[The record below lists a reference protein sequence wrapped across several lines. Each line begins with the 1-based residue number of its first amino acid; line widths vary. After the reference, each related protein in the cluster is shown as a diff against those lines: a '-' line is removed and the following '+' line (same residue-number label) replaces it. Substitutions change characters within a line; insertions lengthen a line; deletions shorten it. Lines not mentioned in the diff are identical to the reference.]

1 MIPSDRRPNE
11 PTEEA
16 EPKRATLP
24 PPEWTAP
31 RVAGHRTDRFA
42 AQTLPRRVGARAEEA
57 WMRARVEE
65 ARAAGDNAALRTAAA
80 TLARWLASRDRDLDE
95 AVELAATALHIE
107 EDVELRREVAA
118 WLESLGEAS
127 RAASALRPIAS
138 MPDVEPAEA
147 AYILVRTGVLKARA
161 GAAAAAAA
169 AFEQAAPIDGG
180 DALPAE
186 LLGALSAWQPDAVP
200 PSAAADAYV
209 EAARRRA
216 AQRRDD
222 SAIEDL
228 WRAFAIDPSSGVAA
242 EALAEA
248 LVRRGKG
255 AAADEAWR
263 AHARAL
269 ERARIR
275 DESTP
280 DLVAGARSK
289 PDGASAAAA
298 AAGVDVPSG
307 LGVIFHDGLTAAER
321 VHSRRREAGLD
332 AGDLPRALAAALDQG
347 LDGALEGEGSDAFDA
362 LLLDLGMH
370 EAVAARLE
378 ARAARSVGA
387 TRANQLAEL
396 ARLCAGPLANPQRA
410 LSACV
415 AGLAADPSSEQVFSE
430 LRARLGGPEAD
441 EPLRVVAA
449 SITGIADES
458 ERRTRLVERL
468 GRAMGQARGAEIG
481 SVVPLPP
488 PSEVGDA
495 SSLEQFAWSASPS
508 VRGVLFAVASDRHL
522 AAGDRRAARRA
533 AELATQA
540 DPGSA
545 RCVSALAD
553 AVVGEHDRPAAAA
566 LERAISI
573 VGPRVKWCL
582 AIADALEALGEADL
596 AVGWSQRCVA
606 LRPGDREAT
615 GKLLERL
622 LRAGDAGRLGD
633 SLAWLL
639 SQPQPVSWLA
649 DPFSRALRELARL
662 DVDRAAV
669 VARRALDVFGPKA
682 APLRDAMLE
691 VATRASDDGFAA
703 AILERWLSCGVEGS
717 DRRALFP
724 RLADLR
730 ERLSDEEGEARIVA
744 RAVREGVTS
753 PEMDRHVERL
763 ADRPATP
770 DAQLWRLRA
779 RAERLSGGGG
789 TDGDPEEAA
798 WAWRDL
804 GAALW
809 DLADDRVGAISAWQ
823 RAARLSPHR
832 GHATFALDLVAFAD
846 TTFAFG
852 YLAQLVETEPDD
864 LGAATIAADV
874 ARAALAIG
882 QHDLAFDMAARGLAR
897 SPACADALAVAEK
910 AAEHTKQ
917 DAALSA
923 LYDLV
928 AERALGRFGRR
939 AAHYRGARFF
949 ERRGQNGLALKHAA
963 QAFYAVPTEGS
974 SFQLLARAAER
985 AGDRTHAV
993 KTLEQVAERAD
1004 QSAARAGWL
1013 LRAAS
1018 LAGGGEDGSRRK
1030 VDVLLRA
1037 AVAAPSV
1044 ATIALLRE
1052 AAQDLLRF
1060 GPEERDALEMR
1071 LARAARSIGAR
1082 LDGPEGARVEIAF
1095 AETALELFGDAD
1107 GAFDSIERAFACD
1120 ADIDEYESLRKHATA
1135 LAAAPN
1141 AAQRVAALLDASAQQ
1156 HTNVGIAVLRLL
1168 AAVAS
1173 SLGDVALRARAYVA
1187 AAVREPDED
1196 DLVIEADAAVRA
1208 VPALA
1213 ARLSKRVPKG
1223 RRSEALLTAARS
1235 RVVDGNH
1242 ADAAGLFERALDLVE
1257 GSAQKEV
1264 VRELHA
1270 SWEAAGRSSEIEA
1283 RVQRE
1288 AASDTA
1294 SPAMRADRWTEVS
1307 ERREARG
1314 DRKGAVRALQEA
1326 CKLDAGPLERW
1337 SALERVAES
1346 AGDDD
1351 ARVAALGQ
1359 IVKRVKTDGRVAV
1372 FKRLARAQERRGDK
1386 EAAEQAWHEVLRIDP
1401 DDEEADHAIEA
1412 LIVARARYDQLV
1424 EHLARRAERLVGQSG
1439 TREILRAVR
1448 LRRAAILEQRLGRL
1462 DDACIELER
1471 LLAEAPDNS
1480 GALRYLADLLE
1491 RTGAHARAMPLW
1503 RRAAAV
1509 ETDPDARDE
1518 LELRTARS
1526 ARTAGDLST
1535 ALDHA
1540 NRVLARRPTSQEA
1553 LTLRV
1558 DLARALGLDADLGD
1572 ALEALARA
1580 DTIDARTRSE
1590 LMVQAAQA
1598 AARAGDPDRALD
1610 RARRAAAAAPD
1621 RATSQ
1626 LLARGLEYRLRGA
1639 GAPDEAR
1646 TTIEEL
1652 GRVREQMTPDDDAL
1666 RAFLV
1671 AEALDV
1677 VQGGNAGQ
1685 RELEAT
1691 RAIVGDHALL
1701 ALGLA
1706 ERLAAQGHPAAAVA
1720 PYHQA
1725 LAGTLLDLRQTGVV
1739 ALAAA
1744 DTAVRAGQMEDALA
1758 FLAVAE
1764 QHDESRIAASARRA
1778 RLAEREAAA
1787 RRSTPTP
1794 EPADGSRA
1802 SAAAGTGRPSL
1813 PSTPTDPYL
1822 EQLETAVRTAATTA
1836 ERARARLTLAR
1847 ARIERGDAR
1856 GAEPLLWEALADGL
1870 AEAGDVLAPVIASA
1884 SDRSRDLVRVRRQQV
1899 ALEPGDIGRIES
1911 LRAAALADDDRV
1923 YARAVEHVLRAFD
1936 PGAGPLPPPSLT
1948 AQPEQPGIFA
1958 LLARPSRDAAGEA
1971 LALLWEGALQLFVR
1985 DPSSYGITGV
1995 ERVVAGATSAIARL
2009 YEVAMRV
2016 LDAPRIPLFV
2026 PRSSVGAPLSHVAL
2040 LAPPS
2045 VVLAGDV
2052 REETPELRFA
2062 LGRGMSAA
2070 LPQNVLRLGLAPGE
2084 GRTLLDALRTAFGP
2098 AELGRR
2104 VDPKAARMA
2113 ESFWQIVPARTQRRL
2128 QEILGSAQIP
2138 EHDELVARAQQ
2149 SGRRVGMFLAGD
2161 FGWAAR
2167 TVLAEA
2173 PTRAETPL
2181 SLTTLRPLC
2190 VQVPALAD
2198 LLRLAI
2204 SPEYADARWHP
2215 VADSSPRG
2223 SLSSGRFSIF

>member
-16 EPKRATLP
+16 ETKRATLP

-31 RVAGHRTDRFA
+31 RPAGHRTDRVA
-42 AQTLPRRVGARAEEA
+42 AQSLTRRVGARAEEA

-65 ARAAGDNAALRTAAA
+65 ARAAGDNAALREAAA
-80 TLARWLASRDRDLDE
+80 ALARWLASRDRDLDE
-95 AVELAATALHIE
+95 AIELAATALHIE

-138 MPDVEPAEA
+138 MPDVEAAEA

-186 LLGALSAWQPDAVP
+186 LLGAISAWQPDAVP
-200 PSAAADAYV
+200 PSVAAEAYV

-228 WRAFAIDPSSGVAA
+228 WRAVAIDPSSAVAA

-255 AAADEAWR
+255 SAADEVWR
-263 AHARAL
+263 AHACAL
-269 ERARIR
+269 ERA
-275 DESTP
+275 
-280 DLVAGARSK
+280 GARDSSF
-289 PDGASAAAA
+289 DA
-298 AAGVDVPSG
+298 VEVPSG
-307 LGVIFHDGLTAAER
+307 VVVGDTLTPAER
-321 VHSRRREAGLD
+321 VHARRREAGLD

-347 LDGALEGEGSDAFDA
+347 LDGVLEGEGSDAFDA

-387 TRANQLAEL
+387 TRASQLAEL
-396 ARLCAGPLANPQRA
+396 SRLCAGPLADPQRA
-410 LSACV
+410 MSACV
-415 AGLAADPSSEQVFSE
+415 AGLAADPSSEEVLSE
-430 LRARLGGPEAD
+430 LRARLGGAETD

-449 SITGIADES
+449 SLTGIADET
-458 ERRTRLVERL
+458 ERRARLVERL
-468 GRAMGQARGAEIG
+468 GRRLVDAGARAHGPDVA
-481 SVVPLPP
+481 SVAPLPP

-495 SSLEQFAWSASPS
+495 ASLEQLASSASPA
-508 VRGVLFAVASDRHL
+508 VRGVLLSVASDRYL
-522 AAGDRRAARRA
+522 TAGDRRASRRA

-553 AVVGEHDRPAAAA
+553 AVCGVRGEASFGVRSEHDRPAAAA
-566 LERAISI
+566 LERAIAL

-582 AIADALEALGEADL
+582 AIADALEALGEAEL

-606 LRPGDREAT
+606 LRPGDRNAI

-649 DPFSRALRELARL
+649 EPFSRALRELARL

-682 APLRDAMLE
+682 TPLRDAMLE
-691 VATRASDDGFAA
+691 VAARASDDGFAA
-703 AILERWLSCGVEGS
+703 AILERWLACGAEGS
-717 DRRALFP
+717 ERRSLFP

-744 RAVREGVTS
+744 RAVREGASS
-753 PEMDRHVERL
+753 PEIDRHVERL

-779 RAERLSGGGG
+779 RAERLSGSGG
-789 TDGDPEEAA
+789 TNGDPEEAA

-897 SPACADALAVAEK
+897 SPSCADALAVAEK
-910 AAEHTKQ
+910 AAEASKQ

-949 ERRGQNGLALKHAA
+949 ERRGQNLLALKHAA

-993 KTLEQVAERAD
+993 KTLEQVAERSD
-1004 QSAARAGWL
+1004 QAAARAGWL

-1018 LAGGGEDGSRRK
+1018 LAGSGEDGSRRK

-1071 LARAARSIGAR
+1071 MARAARSIGQR

-1095 AETALELFGDAD
+1095 AQTALDLFGDAD
-1107 GAFDSIERAFACD
+1107 AALDAVERAFKCD
-1120 ADIDEYESLRKHATA
+1120 ADIDEFEALRPRAAA
-1135 LAAAPN
+1135 LAVAPN
-1141 AAQRVAALLDASAQQ
+1141 STQRIAVMLDASEQPHA
-1156 HTNVGIAVLRLL
+1156 NVGIAVLRLL
-1168 AAVAS
+1168 AGVATAV
-1173 SLGDVALRARAYVA
+1173 GDLDLRARASVA
-1187 AAVREPDED
+1187 AAVREPDD
-1196 DLVIEADAAVRA
+1196 DELVIEADAAVRA
-1208 VPALA
+1208 APALGE
-1213 ARLSKRVPKG
+1213 RLSKRVPKG
-1223 RRSEALLTAARS
+1223 RRAAALLAAARAA
-1235 RVVDGNH
+1235 VVDGNH

-1257 GSAQKEV
+1257 GQSQTQTEV

-1294 SPAMRADRWTEVS
+1294 SPSMRADRWTEIS
-1307 ERREARG
+1307 ERRESRG
-1314 DRKGAVRALQEA
+1314 DRRGAVRALQEA
-1326 CKLDAGPLERW
+1326 CKLDPTPLDRW
-1337 SALERVAES
+1337 SALERVAEA
-1346 AGDDD
+1346 AGDDE
-1351 ARVAALGQ
+1351 ARVTALGQ
-1359 IVKRVKTDGRVAV
+1359 IVKRVKADGRVAV
-1372 FKRLARAQERRGDK
+1372 FKRLARAQERRDDK
-1386 EAAEQAWHEVLRIDP
+1386 AAAEKAWQDVLGIDP

-1412 LIVARARYDQLV
+1412 LIVARGRYDELA
-1424 EHLARRAERLVGQSG
+1424 EHLARRAERLAGQSG
-1439 TREILRAVR
+1439 TREVLRAVR

-1462 DDACIELER
+1462 EDACIELER

-1503 RRAAAV
+1503 RRAASV

-1526 ARTAGDLST
+1526 ARTAGDLAT
-1535 ALDHA
+1535 ALEHA
-1540 NRVLARRPTSQEA
+1540 NRVLGRRPTSQDA
-1553 LTLRV
+1553 LALRV
-1558 DLARALGLDADLGD
+1558 DLARALGADADLGD
-1572 ALEALARA
+1572 GLEALARA
-1580 DTIDARTRSE
+1580 DTIDPRTRSD
-1590 LMVQAAQA
+1590 LLVQAAQA
-1598 AARAGDPDRALD
+1598 AARAGDPACALD

-1646 TTIEEL
+1646 GTIEEL

-1701 ALGLA
+1701 SLGLA
-1706 ERLAAQGHPAAAVA
+1706 ERLAGQGQPAAAVA
-1720 PYHQA
+1720 LYQQA
-1725 LAGTLLDLRQTGVV
+1725 VAGPLLDLRQIGVV

-1744 DTAVRAGQMEDALA
+1744 DTAVRAGRLDDALA

-1764 QHDESRIAASARRA
+1764 QHDESRAAASARRA

-1787 RRSTPTP
+1787 RRSTPD
-1794 EPADGSRA
+1794 PADLA
-1802 SAAAGTGRPSL
+1802 HVVAAAGAATATTTARPSFASA
-1813 PSTPTDPYL
+1813 PSDPYL
-1822 EQLETAVRTAATTA
+1822 EQLEGAVRTAATTA

-1870 AEAGDVLAPVIASA
+1870 AEAGDVLAPIIASA
-1884 SDRSRDLVRVRRQQV
+1884 SDRGRDLVRVRRQQV

-1936 PGAGPLPPPSLT
+1936 PGAGPLPPPALT

-1985 DPSSYGITGV
+1985 DPTSYGITGV
-1995 ERVVAGATSAIARL
+1995 ERVVPGATSAIARL

-2040 LAPPS
+2040 LSPPS

-2052 REETPELRFA
+2052 REESPELRFA

-2128 QEILGSAQIP
+2128 QEILGSTQIP

-2173 PTRAETPL
+2173 ATRADTPL
-2181 SLTTLRPLC
+2181 SLATLRTVC
-2190 VQVPALAD
+2190 IQVPALAD
-2198 LLRLAI
+2198 LLRLAV

-2215 VADSSPRG
+2215 VADSTPRG
-2223 SLSSGRFSIF
+2223 NLSSGRFSIF